1 MDEDEHGLMISSR
14 LIVASFGKR
23 CLKKRHAL
31 LSADA
36 VITFHELAS
45 LGTQSQIN
53 SIDNYCGFGILLQM
67 VSPPDLGCGFT
78 SIALSSSFPSFLA
91 VQVWGHCTLG
101 PRSPYAVPVIYIYT
115 PRLAIVC
122 SQHSARSSFLSPSA
136 SGSTSS
142 LAIRRG
148 RPCGG
153 NKGGSSIAL

>member
-101 PRSPYAVPVIYIYT
+101 PRSPYAVPVIYIYILPGWQSYAAST
-115 PRLAIVC
+115 VLVP
-122 SQHSARSSFLSPSA
+122 RSSVL
-136 SGSTSS
+136 
-142 LAIRRG
+142 
-148 RPCGG
+148 RPQDLPAVWRYGE
-153 NKGGSSIAL
+153 ADHVVETRVDRV